1 MFGLPLSIN
10 GFINYLFVTA
20 RVSGILFTAPVFG
33 SSSVDVRL
41 RLFFS
46 FILGFILYSIKGD
59 VTLEDIDTVLLFI
72 ILIKEL
78 LIGIAM
84 GVLGQFIFAGVQ
96 LGGQIIGFQM
106 GFAVVDVIDPQ
117 SNIQASIIAQFQNI
131 VMILIFLAIGGH
143 LLIIKAIAYSFDVVK
158 LGTFVFSDNSYIFIV
173 KLFANVFVIAI
184 KLVAPVFV
192 TMLITHVVMG
202 LIGRLVP
209 QINLLIVGFPL
220 QIAVGLIMLIFS
232 MQLFYIA
239 FEPIMQSYFESVLN
253 LFSMLGD

>member
-10 GFINYLFVTA
+10 GFLNYLFITA

-33 SSSVDVRL
+33 SSNVDVRL

-46 FILGFILYSIKGD
+46 FILGYILYSIRGD
-59 VTLEDIDTVLLFI
+59 IVLENIDTVLLFI

-84 GVLGQFIFAGVQ
+84 GLLGQFVFAGVQ

-106 GFAVVDVIDPQ
+106 GFAVVDVIDPL
-117 SNIQASIIAQFQNI
+117 SNIQASIISQFQNI
-131 VMILIFLAIGGH
+131 LMILIFLTIGGH
-143 LLIIKAIAYSFDVVK
+143 LFIIKTLASSFDIVH
-158 LGTFVFSDNSYIFIV
+158 LGSFTFSEESYIFIV
-173 KLFANVFVIAI
+173 KLFSNIFVIAV

-192 TMLITHVVMG
+192 TLIITHVVMG

-232 MQLFYIA
+232 LQLFYIA
-239 FEPIMQSYFESVLN
+239 FEPIVQDYFKNILT
-253 LFSMLGD
+253 LFKMLGE

>member
-10 GFINYLFVTA
+10 SFINYLFITA

-33 SSSVDVRL
+33 SFSVDVRL

-46 FILGFILYSIKGD
+46 FILGYILYSIRGD
-59 VTLEDIDTVLLFI
+59 VTLEYIDTVLLFI

-117 SNIQASIIAQFQNI
+117 SNIQASIIAQFQN
-131 VMILIFLAIGGH
+131 VLMILIFLSIGGH
-143 LLIIKAIAYSFDVVK
+143 LLIIRAIAHSFDVVN
-158 LGTFVFSDNSYIFIV
+158 LGSFAFPDASYLFIV
-173 KLFANVFVIAI
+173 KLFANIFVIAI

-192 TMLITHVVMG
+192 TLIITHVVMG

-220 QIAVGLIMLIFS
+220 QIAIGLTMLLFS

-239 FEPIMQSYFESVLN
+239 FEPIMQEYFENILT
-253 LFSMLGD
+253 LFSMLGE

>member
-106 GFAVVDVIDPQ
+106 GFAVVDVIEPQ

>member
-10 GFINYLFVTA
+10 GFINYLFITA
-20 RVSGILFTAPVFG
+20 RVSGILFTAPVYG

-46 FILGFILYSIKGD
+46 FILGYILYAINGD
-59 VTLEDIDTVLLFI
+59 VTLENIDTVLLFI
-72 ILIKEL
+72 ILIKEI

-131 VMILIFLAIGGH
+131 IMILIFLTIGGH
-143 LLIIKAIAYSFDVVK
+143 LLIIKAIAYSFDVVP
-158 LGTFVFSDNSYIFIV
+158 LGRFVFSDESYLFIV
-173 KLFANVFVIAI
+173 TLFANIFVIAI
-184 KLVAPVFV
+184 KLVAPVLV
-192 TMLITHVVMG
+192 TLIITHVVMG

-220 QIAVGLIMLIFS
+220 QIAVGLIMLLVS
-232 MQLFYIA
+232 LQLFYVA
-239 FEPIMQSYFESVLN
+239 FEPIMHDYFQSILTF
-253 LFSMLGD
+253 FAMLGK

>member
-10 GFINYLFVTA
+10 GFLNYLFITA
-20 RVSGILFTAPVFG
+20 RVSGILFTAPVYG

-46 FILGFILYSIKGD
+46 FILGYILYSIRGD
-59 VTLEDIDTVLLFI
+59 VTLENIDTVLLFI

-96 LGGQIIGFQM
+96 LGGQIVGFQM

-131 VMILIFLAIGGH
+131 LMILIFLSIGGH
-143 LLIIKAIAYSFDVVK
+143 LLIIKAIAYSFEVVR
-158 LGTFVFSDNSYIFIV
+158 LGSFVFSDTTYFFIV
-173 KLFANVFVIAI
+173 KLFANIFIIAI
-184 KLVAPVFV
+184 KLVAPIFV
-192 TMLITHVVMG
+192 TMLITHAVMG

-220 QIAVGLIMLIFS
+220 QIAVGMIMLIFS
-232 MQLFYIA
+232 MQLFYVA
-239 FEPIMQSYFESVLN
+239 FEPIMQDYFKNILL
-253 LFSMLGD
+253 LFKGLGD